1 MTWPGVLTELSGRR
15 DLPRHEAV
23 WAMRQILAGEATPAQ
38 LGAYVVALRAK
49 GETVEE
55 LSAMADTMLEFAT
68 PIEIGEHAVDIVGTG
83 ADRANT
89 VNISTMAAI
98 VAAGAGARVVK
109 HGNRAASSACGA
121 ADVLEALG
129 VVIDLRPEEQMRV
142 VDEVGIGFLFAPLY
156 HPALRHA
163 GPVRSQLGIP
173 TTFNFLG
180 PLANPAQPVAQAV
193 GVADVRMAALMAG
206 VFAGRGNQ
214 GLVFHGEDGLD
225 ELTTTTASQVWSY
238 VDGSV
243 TTGVLDPAELGIPRG
258 RPAQLVGGNAAV
270 NAAVATEL
278 LNGKAGPVRDIVLL
292 NTAAGLVS
300 WDLAHD
306 HTLGE
311 QDIRARFRDK
321 MAVAA
326 ETIDSGAAA
335 AKLEAW
341 VAATRR

>member
-1 MTWPGVLTELSGRR
+1 MTWPGVLTELSSRR
-15 DLPRHEAV
+15 DLSRDDAV

-129 VVIDLRPEEQMRV
+129 VVIDLRPEEQVQV

-193 GVADVRMAALMAG
+193 GVADVRMAELMAG
-206 VFAGRGNQ
+206 VFAARGNQ
-214 GLVFHGEDGLD
+214 GLVFHGDDGLD
-225 ELTTTTASQVWSY
+225 ELTTTTASQVWLY

-243 TTGVLDPAELGIPRG
+243 TTGVLEPAELGISRG
-258 RPAQLVGGNAAV
+258 EPAQLVGGNADV
-270 NAAVATEL
+270 NAAVAREL
-278 LNGKAGPVRDIVLL
+278 LGGRAGPVRDIVLL
-292 NTAAGLVS
+292 NAAAAL
-300 WDLAHD
+300 LAYD
-306 HTLGE
+306 GVDSRPLAD
-311 QDIRARFRDK
+311 QFAPQLARATE
-321 MAVAA
+321 AV
-326 ETIDSGAAA
+326 DSGAAL
-335 AKLEAW
+335 AKLASW
-341 VAATRR
+341 RAATRALRV

>member
-1 MTWPGVLTELSGRR
+1 MTWPAVLAELSGRR
-15 DLPRHEAV
+15 DLSRDEAV

-38 LGAYVVALRAK
+38 LGAYAVALRAK

-173 TTFNFLG
+173 TTFNVLG

-278 LNGKAGPVRDIVLL
+278 LDGKAGPVRDIVLL
-292 NTAAGLVS
+292 NSAAAL
-300 WDLAHD
+300 LAYD
-306 HTLGE
+306 GVDSRPLTE
-311 QDIRARFRDK
+311 QFAPQLARATE
-321 MAVAA
+321 AV
-326 ETIDSGAAA
+326 DSGAAK
-335 AKLEAW
+335 AKLADW
-341 VAATRR
+341 IAATRALRG